1 MRRSSWSETLDRAT
15 EQHRGERT
23 TVEVLGDDLGDQVL
37 AEHMALV
44 SLAYDPKDNVVIVSL
59 GEGGADADPVLRHI
73 VEDPQE
79 VLVDSVPPELPLT
92 AEIVG
97 GDGAT
102 TIVSVQRGNDD
113 EQP

>member
-15 EQHRGERT
+15 EQHRGEST
-23 TVEVLGDDLGDQVL
+23 SVEVLGDDLGDQVL
-37 AEHMALV
+37 AEHMTLV

-59 GEGGADADPVLRHI
+59 GEDGATDPVLRHI
-73 VEDPQE
+73 IEDPQE

-97 GDGAT
+97 GDGST
-102 TIVSVQRGNDD
+102 TIVTVHSGNGT
-113 EQP
+113 E